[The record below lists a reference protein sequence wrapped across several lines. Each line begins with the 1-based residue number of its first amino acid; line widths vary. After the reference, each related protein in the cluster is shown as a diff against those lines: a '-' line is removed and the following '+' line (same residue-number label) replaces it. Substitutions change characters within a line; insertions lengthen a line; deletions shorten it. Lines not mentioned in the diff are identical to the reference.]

1 MKVSQLGEFGL
12 IEYLK
17 SRFSLEEVGDDT
29 ACVKVGESLLL
40 LTCDTLLEGRHFLGF
55 YSMSAVGWKGVSACV
70 SDLIANGGKPLY
82 LLITLLLPDVELK
95 KVDELYEGITKACEF
110 YGVKLVG
117 GNVVKSERFG
127 IDLFGVGL
135 AERFVGRSGA
145 KVGDGIF
152 VSGTLGDS
160 LAGLELILMEKRH
173 YEDFELR
180 LIERHLRP
188 TARIDYVAHISKYAN
203 ASMDISDG
211 LSSDI
216 QHMAKR
222 SGLRFSI
229 QKEKLPLSRELVE
242 YAKRHGKDPYSYALR
257 GGEDYQL
264 LFTHS
269 PSRINPSLDMTQI
282 GTVEEGEGVFLDGAP
297 LEAQGFDHFKS

>member
-29 ACVKVGESLLL
+29 ACVKVGENLLL
-40 LTCDTLLEGRHFLGF
+40 LSCDTLLEGRHFLGS
-55 YSMSAVGWKGVSACV
+55 YPMSAVGWKGVSACV

-95 KVDELYEGITKACEF
+95 KVDELYEGITRACEF
-110 YGVKLVG
+110 YGVRLVG
-117 GNVVKSERFG
+117 GNVVKSERLG

-152 VSGTLGDS
+152 VSGTLGDA
-160 LAGLELILMEKRH
+160 LAGLELILMEKKH

-188 TARIDYVAHISKYAN
+188 TARIDYIAHISKYAN

-222 SGLRFSI
+222 SGLRFSV
-229 QKEKLPLSRELVE
+229 QKEKLPLSRELLE
-242 YAKRHGKDPYSYALR
+242 YAKRHRKDPYSYALR

-264 LFTHS
+264 LFTHP
-269 PSRINPSLDMTQI
+269 PSRLNPFLDITQI
-282 GTVEEGEGVFLDGAP
+282 GTVEEREGVFLDGAP

>member
-12 IEYLK
+12 IEHLK

-29 ACVKVGESLLL
+29 ACVKVGKNLLL
-40 LTCDTLLEGRHFLGF
+40 LSCDTLLEGRHFLGS
-55 YSMSAVGWKGVSACV
+55 YPMSAVGWKGVSACV
-70 SDLIANGGKPLY
+70 SDLIANGGKPIY
-82 LLITLLLPDVELK
+82 LLITLLLPDMELK
-95 KVDELYEGITKACEF
+95 KVDELYEGITRACEF

-117 GNVVKSERFG
+117 GNIVKSERLG

-135 AERFVGRSGA
+135 AERFVGRGGA

-152 VSGTLGDS
+152 VSGTLGDA
-160 LAGLELILMEKRH
+160 LAGLELILMEKKH

-188 TARIDYVAHISKYAN
+188 TARIDYLAHISKYAN

-222 SGLRFSI
+222 SGLRFSV
-229 QKEKLPLSRELVE
+229 QKERLPLSKELLE
-242 YAKRHGKDPYSYALR
+242 YAKRQGKDPYNYALR

-264 LFTHS
+264 LFTHP
-269 PSRINPSLDMTQI
+269 PSRLNPFLDMTQI
-282 GTVEEGEGVFLDGAP
+282 GTVEEGEGVFLDGVP
-297 LEAQGFDHFKS
+297 LEARGFDHFKS

>member
-29 ACVKVGESLLL
+29 ACVKVGKNLLL
-40 LTCDTLLEGRHFLGF
+40 LSCDTLLEGRHFLGS
-55 YSMSAVGWKGVSACV
+55 YPMSAVGWKGVSACV
-70 SDLIANGGKPLY
+70 SDLIANGGKPIY
-82 LLITLLLPDVELK
+82 LLITLLLPDMELK
-95 KVDELYEGITKACEF
+95 KVDELYEGITRACEF
-110 YGVKLVG
+110 YGVRLVG
-117 GNVVKSERFG
+117 GNVVKSERLG

-152 VSGTLGDS
+152 VSGTLGDA
-160 LAGLELILMEKRH
+160 LAGLELILMEKKH

-188 TARIDYVAHISKYAN
+188 TARIDYIAHISKYAN

-222 SGLRFSI
+222 SGLRFSV
-229 QKEKLPLSRELVE
+229 QKEKLPLSRELLE
-242 YAKRHGKDPYSYALR
+242 YAKRHRKDPYSYALR

-264 LFTHS
+264 LFTHP
-269 PSRINPSLDMTQI
+269 PSKLNPFLDMTQI

-297 LEAQGFDHFKS
+297 LEARGFDHFKS

>member
-12 IEYLK
+12 IEHLK

-40 LTCDTLLEGRHFLGF
+40 LTCDTLLEGRHFLGS
-55 YSMSAVGWKGVSACV
+55 YPMSAVGWKGVSACV
-70 SDLIANGGKPLY
+70 SDIIANGGKPLY
-82 LLITLLLPDVELK
+82 LLTTLLLPDVELK

-110 YGVKLVG
+110 YRVRLVG
-117 GNVVKSERFG
+117 GNVVRSERFG
-127 IDLFGVGL
+127 IDFFGVGL

-152 VSGTLGDS
+152 VSGTLGDA
-160 LAGLELILMEKRH
+160 LAGLELILMEKKH

-222 SGLRFSI
+222 SGLRFSV
-229 QKEKLPLSRELVE
+229 QKEKLPLSRELLE

-264 LFTHS
+264 LFTHP
-269 PSRINPSLDMTQI
+269 PSKLNPFLDMTQI

-297 LEAQGFDHFKS
+297 LEARGFDHFKS

>member
-12 IEYLK
+12 IEHLK

-40 LTCDTLLEGRHFLGF
+40 LSCDTLLEGRHFLGS
-55 YSMSAVGWKGVSACV
+55 YPISAVGWKGVSACV
-70 SDLIANGGKPLY
+70 SDLVANGGKPLY

-110 YGVKLVG
+110 YRVRLVG

-135 AERFVGRSGA
+135 AERFVGRGGA

-152 VSGTLGDS
+152 VSGTLGDA
-160 LAGLELILMEKRH
+160 LAGLELILMEKKH

-188 TARIDYVAHISKYAN
+188 TARIDYIAHISKYAN

-216 QHMAKR
+216 KHMAKR

-229 QKEKLPLSRELVE
+229 QKEKLPLSRELLE

-264 LFTHS
+264 LFTHP
-269 PSRINPSLDMTQI
+269 PSKLNPFLDMTQI

>member
-29 ACVKVGESLLL
+29 ACVKVGKNLLL
-40 LTCDTLLEGRHFLGF
+40 LSCDTLLEGRHFLGS
-55 YSMSAVGWKGVSACV
+55 YPMSAVGWKGVSACV
-70 SDLIANGGKPLY
+70 SDLIANGGKPIY
-82 LLITLLLPDVELK
+82 LLITLLLPDMELK
-95 KVDELYEGITKACEF
+95 KVDELYEGITRACEF
-110 YGVKLVG
+110 YGVRLVG
-117 GNVVKSERFG
+117 GNVVKSERLG

-152 VSGTLGDS
+152 VSGTLGDA
-160 LAGLELILMEKRH
+160 LAGLELILMEKKH

-188 TARIDYVAHISKYAN
+188 TARIDYIAHISKYAN

-222 SGLRFSI
+222 SGLRFSV
-229 QKEKLPLSRELVE
+229 QKEKLPLSRELLE
-242 YAKRHGKDPYSYALR
+242 YAKRHRKDPYSYALR

-264 LFTHS
+264 LFTHP
-269 PSRINPSLDMTQI
+269 PSKLNPFLDMTQI

>member
-12 IEYLK
+12 IEHLK

-40 LTCDTLLEGRHFLGF
+40 LSCDTLLEGRHFLGS
-55 YSMSAVGWKGVSACV
+55 YPMSAVGWKGVSACV

-82 LLITLLLPDVELK
+82 LLVTLLLPDVELK

-110 YGVKLVG
+110 YRVRLVG
-117 GNVVKSERFG
+117 GNVVRSERFG

-135 AERFVGRSGA
+135 AERFVGRGGA

-152 VSGTLGDS
+152 VSGTLGDA
-160 LAGLELILMEKRH
+160 LAGLELILMEKKH

-222 SGLRFSI
+222 SGLRFSV
-229 QKEKLPLSRELVE
+229 QKEKLPLSRELLE

-264 LFTHS
+264 LFTHP
-269 PSRINPSLDMTQI
+269 PSRINPFLDMTQI

>member
-12 IEYLK
+12 IEHLK

-29 ACVKVGESLLL
+29 ACVKVGENLLL
-40 LTCDTLLEGRHFLGF
+40 LTCDTLLEGRHFLGS
-55 YSMSAVGWKGVSACV
+55 YPMSAVGWKGVSACV
-70 SDLIANGGKPLY
+70 SDIIANGGKPLY
-82 LLITLLLPDVELK
+82 LLVTLLLPDVELK
-95 KVDELYEGITKACEF
+95 KVDELYEGITRACEF

-127 IDLFGVGL
+127 IDFFGVGL
-135 AERFVGRSGA
+135 AERFVGRGSA

-160 LAGLELILMEKRH
+160 LAGLELILMEKKY

-229 QKEKLPLSRELVE
+229 QKEKLPLSRELGGVCQKAWQRPIQLCPPRRRGLSTAF
-242 YAKRHGKDPYSYALR
+242 YTPSLQDKPFLGYDPNRYR
-257 GGEDYQL
+257 GGGRGCV
-264 LFTHS
+264 FGRS
-269 PSRINPSLDMTQI
+269 SFG
-282 GTVEEGEGVFLDGAP
+282 GTGL
-297 LEAQGFDHFKS
+297 

>member
-1 MKVSQLGEFGL
+1 
-12 IEYLK
+12 
-17 SRFSLEEVGDDT
+17 
-29 ACVKVGESLLL
+29 
-40 LTCDTLLEGRHFLGF
+40 
-55 YSMSAVGWKGVSACV
+55 MSAVGWKGVSACV
-70 SDLIANGGKPLY
+70 SDIIANGGKPLY

-110 YGVKLVG
+110 YRVRLVG
-117 GNVVKSERFG
+117 GNVVRSERLG
-127 IDLFGVGL
+127 LDLFGVGL

-160 LAGLELILMEKRH
+160 LAGLELILMEKKH

-188 TARIDYVAHISKYAN
+188 TARIDYIAHISKYAN

-222 SGLRFSI
+222 SGLRFSV
-229 QKEKLPLSRELVE
+229 QKEKLPLSRELLE

-264 LFTHS
+264 LFTHP
-269 PSRINPSLDMTQI
+269 PSKLNPFLDMTQI

>member
-17 SRFSLEEVGDDT
+17 NRFSLEEVGDDT

-40 LTCDTLLEGRHFLGF
+40 LTCDTLLEGRHFLGS
-55 YSMSAVGWKGVSACV
+55 YPMSAVGWKGVSACV

-82 LLITLLLPDVELK
+82 LLVTLLLPDVELK
-95 KVDELYEGITKACEF
+95 KVDELYEGITRACEF
-110 YGVKLVG
+110 YRVRLVG

-135 AERFVGRSGA
+135 AERFVGRGGA

-229 QKEKLPLSRELVE
+229 QKEKLPLSRELLE

-264 LFTHS
+264 LFTHP
-269 PSRINPSLDMTQI
+269 PSRINPFLDMTQI

>member
-1 MKVSQLGEFGL
+1 MKISQLGEFGL

-40 LTCDTLLEGRHFLGF
+40 LTCDTLLEGRHFLGS
-55 YSMSAVGWKGVSACV
+55 YPMSAVGWKGVSACV

-82 LLITLLLPDVELK
+82 LLVTLLLPDVELK
-95 KVDELYEGITKACEF
+95 KVDELYEGITRACEF

-117 GNVVKSERFG
+117 GNVVKSERLG

-229 QKEKLPLSRELVE
+229 QKEKLPLSRELLE
-242 YAKRHGKDPYSYALR
+242 YAKRHRKDPYSYALR

-264 LFTHS
+264 LFTHP
-269 PSRINPSLDMTQI
+269 PSKLNPFLDMTQI
-282 GTVEEGEGVFLDGAP
+282 GTVEEGEGVFLDGVP

>member
-17 SRFSLEEVGDDT
+17 GRFSLEEVGDDT

-40 LTCDTLLEGRHFLGF
+40 LTCDTLLEERHFLGS
-55 YSMSAVGWKGVSACV
+55 YPMSAVGWKGVSACV

-82 LLITLLLPDVELK
+82 LLVTLLLPDVELK
-95 KVDELYEGITKACEF
+95 KVDELYEGITRACEF

-117 GNVVKSERFG
+117 GNIVKSERFG

-135 AERFVGRSGA
+135 AERFVGRGGA

-160 LAGLELILMEKRH
+160 FAGLELILMEKKH

-211 LSSDI
+211 LSLDI

-222 SGLRFSI
+222 SGLRFSV
-229 QKEKLPLSRELVE
+229 QKEKLPLSRELLE

-264 LFTHS
+264 LFTHP
-269 PSRINPSLDMTQI
+269 PSRINPFLDMTQI

>member
-17 SRFSLEEVGDDT
+17 GRFSLEEVGDDT

-40 LTCDTLLEGRHFLGF
+40 LTCDTLLEGRHFLGS
-55 YSMSAVGWKGVSACV
+55 YPMSAVGWKGVSACV
-70 SDLIANGGKPLY
+70 SDLVANGGKPLY
-82 LLITLLLPDVELK
+82 LLVTLLLPDVELK
-95 KVDELYEGITKACEF
+95 KVDELYEGITRACEF

-145 KVGDGIF
+145 KVGDGVF

-216 QHMAKR
+216 QHMANR

-229 QKEKLPLSRELVE
+229 QKEKLPLSKELLE

-264 LFTHS
+264 LFTHP
-269 PSRINPSLDMTQI
+269 PSRLNPFLDMTQI

>member
-17 SRFSLEEVGDDT
+17 GRFSLEEVGDDT
-29 ACVKVGESLLL
+29 ACVKVGENLLL
-40 LTCDTLLEGRHFLGF
+40 LTCDTLLEGRHFLGS
-55 YSMSAVGWKGVSACV
+55 YPMSAVGWKGVSACV

-95 KVDELYEGITKACEF
+95 KVDELYEGITRACEF

-145 KVGDGIF
+145 KAGDGIF
-152 VSGTLGDS
+152 VSGTLGDA
-160 LAGLELILMEKRH
+160 LAGLELILMEKKH

-188 TARIDYVAHISKYAN
+188 TARIDYISHISKYAN

-222 SGLRFSI
+222 SGLRFSV
-229 QKEKLPLSRELVE
+229 QKEKLPLSGELLE
-242 YAKRHGKDPYSYALR
+242 YAKRHGKDPYTYALR

-264 LFTHS
+264 LFTHP
-269 PSRINPSLDMTQI
+269 PSRLNPFLDMTQI
-282 GTVEEGEGVFLDGAP
+282 GTVEEGEGVFLDGTP

>member
-12 IEYLK
+12 IEHLK
-17 SRFSLEEVGDDT
+17 GRFSLEEVGDDT
-29 ACVKVGESLLL
+29 ACVKVGENLLL
-40 LTCDTLLEGRHFLGF
+40 LSCDTLLEGRHFLGS
-55 YSMSAVGWKGVSACV
+55 YPMSAVGWKGVSACV

-95 KVDELYEGITKACEF
+95 KVDELYEGITRACEF
-110 YGVKLVG
+110 YGVRLVG
-117 GNVVKSERFG
+117 GNVVKSERLG

-152 VSGTLGDS
+152 VSGTLGDA
-160 LAGLELILMEKRH
+160 LAGLELILMEKKH

-188 TARIDYVAHISKYAN
+188 TARIDYIAHISKYAN

-222 SGLRFSI
+222 SGLRFSV
-229 QKEKLPLSRELVE
+229 QKEKLPLSRELLE
-242 YAKRHGKDPYSYALR
+242 YAKRHRKDPYSYALR

-264 LFTHS
+264 LFTHP
-269 PSRINPSLDMTQI
+269 PSKLNPFLDMTQI

-297 LEAQGFDHFKS
+297 LEARGFDHFKS

>member
-17 SRFSLEEVGDDT
+17 GRFSLEEVGDDT

-40 LTCDTLLEGRHFLGF
+40 LTCDTLLEGRHFLGS
-55 YSMSAVGWKGVSACV
+55 YPMSAVGWKGVSACV

-95 KVDELYEGITKACEF
+95 KVDELYEGITSACEF
-110 YGVKLVG
+110 YGVKLMG
-117 GNVVKSERFG
+117 GNVVKSERLG

-135 AERFVGRSGA
+135 AEKFVGRSGA

-152 VSGTLGDS
+152 VSGTLGDA

-188 TARIDYVAHISKYAN
+188 TARIDYIAHISKYAN
-203 ASMDISDG
+203 TSMDISDG

-222 SGLRFSI
+222 SGLRFSV
-229 QKEKLPLSRELVE
+229 QKEKLPLSGELLE
-242 YAKRHGKDPYSYALR
+242 YAKRHGKDPYSYALQ

-264 LFTHS
+264 LFTHP
-269 PSRINPSLDMTQI
+269 PSKLNPFLDMTQI
-282 GTVEEGEGVFLDGAP
+282 GTVEEGEGVFLDGVP
-297 LEAQGFDHFKS
+297 LEARGFDHFKS

>member
-1 MKVSQLGEFGL
+1 MKASQLGEFGL

-40 LTCDTLLEGRHFLGF
+40 LTCDTLLEGRHFLGS
-55 YSMSAVGWKGVSACV
+55 YPMSAVGWKGVSACV

-82 LLITLLLPDVELK
+82 LLVTLLLPDVELK
-95 KVDELYEGITKACEF
+95 KVDELYEGITRACEF

-135 AERFVGRSGA
+135 TERFVGRGGA

-160 LAGLELILMEKRH
+160 LAGLELILMEKKH

-222 SGLRFSI
+222 SGLRFSV
-229 QKEKLPLSRELVE
+229 QKEKLPLSRELLE
-242 YAKRHGKDPYSYALR
+242 YAKRRGKDPYSYALR

-264 LFTHS
+264 LFTHP
-269 PSRINPSLDMTQI
+269 PSKLNPFLDMTQI
-282 GTVEEGEGVFLDGAP
+282 GIVEEGEGVFLDGVP

>member
-12 IEYLK
+12 IEHLK

-40 LTCDTLLEGRHFLGF
+40 LSCDTLLEGRHFLGS
-55 YSMSAVGWKGVSACV
+55 YPMSAVGWKGVSACV

-82 LLITLLLPDVELK
+82 LLVTLLLPDVELK

-110 YGVKLVG
+110 YGVRLVG
-117 GNVVKSERFG
+117 GNVVRSERFG

-135 AERFVGRSGA
+135 AERFVGRGGA

-152 VSGTLGDS
+152 VSGTLGDA
-160 LAGLELILMEKRH
+160 LAGLELILMEKKH

-222 SGLRFSI
+222 SGLRFSV
-229 QKEKLPLSRELVE
+229 QKEKLPLSRELLE

-264 LFTHS
+264 LFTHP
-269 PSRINPSLDMTQI
+269 PSRINPFLDMTQI

-297 LEAQGFDHFKS
+297 LEARGFDHFKS

>member
-12 IEYLK
+12 IKYLK
-17 SRFSLEEVGDDT
+17 GRFSLEEVGDDT
-29 ACVKVGESLLL
+29 ACVKVGESFLLL
-40 LTCDTLLEGRHFLGF
+40 SCDTLLEGRHFLGS
-55 YSMSAVGWKGVSACV
+55 YPMSAVGWKGVSACV

-95 KVDELYEGITKACEF
+95 KVDELYEGITRACEF

-117 GNVVKSERFG
+117 GNVVKSERLG

-135 AERFVGRSGA
+135 AERFVGRGGA

-152 VSGTLGDS
+152 VSGTLGDA

-188 TARIDYVAHISKYAN
+188 TARIDYIAHISKYAN

-222 SGLRFSI
+222 SGLRFSV
-229 QKEKLPLSRELVE
+229 QKERLPLSKELLE
-242 YAKRHGKDPYSYALR
+242 YAKRQGKDPYNYALR

-264 LFTHS
+264 LFTHP
-269 PSRINPSLDMTQI
+269 PSRINPFLDMTQI
-282 GTVEEGEGVFLDGAP
+282 GAVEEGEGVFLDGAP

>member
-12 IEYLK
+12 IEHLK
-17 SRFSLEEVGDDT
+17 GRFSLEEVGDDT

-40 LTCDTLLEGRHFLGF
+40 LSCDTLLEGRHFLGS
-55 YSMSAVGWKGVSACV
+55 YPMSAVGWKGVSACV

-95 KVDELYEGITKACEF
+95 KVDELYEGITRACEF
-110 YGVKLVG
+110 YGVRLVG
-117 GNVVKSERFG
+117 GNVVKSERLG

-152 VSGTLGDS
+152 VSGTLGDA

-188 TARIDYVAHISKYAN
+188 TARIDYIAHISKYAN

-229 QKEKLPLSRELVE
+229 QKEKLPLSRELLE
-242 YAKRHGKDPYSYALR
+242 YAKRQGKDPYSYALR

-264 LFTHS
+264 LFTHP
-269 PSRINPSLDMTQI
+269 PSKLNPFLDMTQI

>member
-1 MKVSQLGEFGL
+1 
-12 IEYLK
+12 
-17 SRFSLEEVGDDT
+17 
-29 ACVKVGESLLL
+29 
-40 LTCDTLLEGRHFLGF
+40 
-55 YSMSAVGWKGVSACV
+55 MSAVGWKGVSACV

-117 GNVVKSERFG
+117 GNVVRSERLG

-135 AERFVGRSGA
+135 AERFVGRGSA
-145 KVGDGIF
+145 KVGDGVF
-152 VSGTLGDS
+152 VSGTLGDA

-188 TARIDYVAHISKYAN
+188 TARIDYIAHISKYAN

-222 SGLRFSI
+222 SGLRFSV
-229 QKEKLPLSRELVE
+229 QKEKLPLSRELLE

-264 LFTHS
+264 LFTHP
-269 PSRINPSLDMTQI
+269 PSKLNPFLDMTQI

>member
-12 IEYLK
+12 IEHLK

-40 LTCDTLLEGRHFLGF
+40 LSCDTLLEGRHFLGS
-55 YSMSAVGWKGVSACV
+55 YPMSAVGWKGVSACV

-95 KVDELYEGITKACEF
+95 KVDELYEGITRACEF
-110 YGVKLVG
+110 YGVRLVG

-135 AERFVGRSGA
+135 AERFVGRGGA

-152 VSGTLGDS
+152 VSGTLGDA

-188 TARIDYVAHISKYAN
+188 TARIDYIAHISRYAN

-216 QHMAKR
+216 QHIAKR
-222 SGLRFSI
+222 SGLRFSV

-264 LFTHS
+264 LFTHP
-269 PSRINPSLDMTQI
+269 PSRINPFLDMTQI

-297 LEAQGFDHFKS
+297 LEARGFDHFKS

>member
-12 IEYLK
+12 IEHLK

-40 LTCDTLLEGRHFLGF
+40 LSCDTLLEGRHFLGS
-55 YSMSAVGWKGVSACV
+55 YPMSAVGWKGVSACV

-82 LLITLLLPDVELK
+82 LLTTLLLPDVELK

-110 YGVKLVG
+110 YRVRLVG
-117 GNVVKSERFG
+117 GNVVRSERLG

-152 VSGTLGDS
+152 VSGTLGDA
-160 LAGLELILMEKRH
+160 LAGLELILMEKKH

-188 TARIDYVAHISKYAN
+188 TARIDYIAHISKYAN

-222 SGLRFSI
+222 SGLRFSV

-264 LFTHS
+264 LFTHP
-269 PSRINPSLDMTQI
+269 PSKLNPFLDMTQI

-297 LEAQGFDHFKS
+297 LEARGFDHFKS

>member
-17 SRFSLEEVGDDT
+17 GRFSLEEVGDDT

-40 LTCDTLLEGRHFLGF
+40 LTCDTLLEGRHFLGS
-55 YSMSAVGWKGVSACV
+55 YPMSAVGWKGVSACV
-70 SDLIANGGKPLY
+70 SDLVANGGKPLY
-82 LLITLLLPDVELK
+82 LLVALLLPDVELK
-95 KVDELYEGITKACEF
+95 KVDELYEGITRACEF

-145 KVGDGIF
+145 KVGDGVF

-229 QKEKLPLSRELVE
+229 QKEKLPLSRELLE

-264 LFTHS
+264 LFTHP
-269 PSRINPSLDMTQI
+269 PSRLNPFLDMTQI